1 MDGHEEVR
9 AAIAD
14 AALSRLEVDASGLDA
29 MDRRYLGCLAE
40 NYAGGPVGVET
51 LAAVLAEQRDMLEEV
66 IEPYLLQT
74 GLLMRTPRGRCL
86 STAGWAYLG
95 LIAPESAT
103 RQLDMLSDLG
113 SDHDG

>member
-1 MDGHEEVR
+1 
-9 AAIAD
+9 
-14 AALSRLEVDASGLDA
+14 
-29 MDRRYLGCLAE
+29 MDRRYLSCLAE

-86 STAGWAYLG
+86 SPAGWDHVG
-95 LIAPESAT
+95 LVPPAT
-103 RQLDMLSDLG
+103 AMRQLDMLNQADVP
-113 SDHDG
+113 DDD

>member
-1 MDGHEEVR
+1 MTRSRQPLPTPPCPGSR
-9 AAIAD
+9 WMQ
-14 AALSRLEVDASGLDA
+14 AALMPWTGDI
-29 MDRRYLGCLAE
+29 LGCLAE

-74 GLLMRTPRGRCL
+74 GLIMRTPRGRCL

-95 LIAPESAT
+95 MTPPESAT